1 MSDLSSMSAILSS
14 EQGFDFDLMEIC
26 LHSWIHLMI
35 LMIFDIYNLHTRF
48 ACDQTLCIKG
58 CRKKTQ
64 SNQFGCLVSNSHFS
78 AETNTD

>member
-35 LMIFDIYNLHTRF
+35 LMIFDIYNLHAIKRY
-48 ACDQTLCIKG
+48 ALKVVVKKHNQINLVAWLVIVILVLRQTQI
-58 CRKKTQ
+58 
-64 SNQFGCLVSNSHFS
+64 N
-78 AETNTD
+78 